1 MKYSVDQ
8 PINDKKDDLLG
19 RKTFSKYLGKAIYEH
34 NQEAGLVIGLYG
46 KWGTG
51 KTSVINMTE
60 NVIKKLA
67 KKDKNKPLIIK
78 FAPWSYSD
86 KDNLIGLFFQSLRNK
101 IENPIKAKFYLS
113 DKKKKKIKEATEL
126 MGEYAKRF
134 CGITTM
140 LGANPVAASY
150 LKIFAEAI
158 GVSGTIPTWFP
169 DQDLE
174 KAKNK
179 LDKKLKKLNKKI
191 IVVIDDI
198 DRLTNPQ
205 IRDIFQLVKQVAD
218 FSNIVYVLVMDKE
231 VVCSALEKVH
241 NMDGNEYLEKIVQV
255 PFELPEI
262 RKGSLHNILRD
273 RINKIVNGHVSNEE
287 YYASILRN
295 CVEPYVNTMRDVNRL
310 INIFQFKYEAL
321 NKETLPEDLLAIT
334 ILEVLEPKLYKWIY
348 DNKDFVCGGMEYV
361 LARQGNKALDYYR
374 DKYYGELKDIGI
386 NPDIAV
392 DCVATLFPSFAKI
405 IGKYRHI
412 GAPSMKGIKE
422 GMRIANTRKIETYFV
437 FDLDNVKVS
446 RDIVN
451 NCIFEFDKGALY
463 TTIRKINK
471 EGNIAYFLEEI
482 RLLVDDIPYERLELI
497 MSVMLDLHGK
507 FEGEVQELLSTT
519 SAYKFASDLICRIVK
534 RFKTE
539 EERYQVISSAIRK
552 TDKRGLST
560 IARIIND
567 IELGYGRLAGSAE
580 RKDKQII
587 SLEHLKELEKE
598 YIKRIRSIV
607 NLESILSINGFNI
620 TFYLWKCLDE
630 KEALNFLKRLFKFEV
645 NKLKFVCSMVSGNG
659 SNESDW
665 KINSEHYNEYISKE
679 EIYKTI
685 QELDKGK
692 LSEFT
697 RLEQEK
703 LASFVLH
710 YQNDGTERINRQMIQ
725 KVIDQWGK

>member
-1 MKYSVDQ
+1 
-8 PINDKKDDLLG
+8 
-19 RKTFSKYLGKAIYEH
+19 
-34 NQEAGLVIGLYG
+34 
-46 KWGTG
+46 
-51 KTSVINMTE
+51 
-60 NVIKKLA
+60 
-67 KKDKNKPLIIK
+67 
-78 FAPWSYSD
+78 
-86 KDNLIGLFFQSLRNK
+86 
-101 IENPIKAKFYLS
+101 
-113 DKKKKKIKEATEL
+113 
-126 MGEYAKRF
+126 
-134 CGITTM
+134 
-140 LGANPVAASY
+140 
-150 LKIFAEAI
+150 
-158 GVSGTIPTWFP
+158 
-169 DQDLE
+169 
-174 KAKNK
+174 
-179 LDKKLKKLNKKI
+179 
-191 IVVIDDI
+191 
-198 DRLTNPQ
+198 
-205 IRDIFQLVKQVAD
+205 
-218 FSNIVYVLVMDKE
+218 
-231 VVCSALEKVH
+231 
-241 NMDGNEYLEKIVQV
+241 
-255 PFELPEI
+255 
-262 RKGSLHNILRD
+262 
-273 RINKIVNGHVSNEE
+273 
-287 YYASILRN
+287 
-295 CVEPYVNTMRDVNRL
+295 
-310 INIFQFKYEAL
+310 
-321 NKETLPEDLLAIT
+321 
-334 ILEVLEPKLYKWIY
+334 
-348 DNKDFVCGGMEYV
+348 
-361 LARQGNKALDYYR
+361 
-374 DKYYGELKDIGI
+374 
-386 NPDIAV
+386 
-392 DCVATLFPSFAKI
+392 
-405 IGKYRHI
+405 
-412 GAPSMKGIKE
+412 
-422 GMRIANTRKIETYFV
+422 
-437 FDLDNVKVS
+437 
-446 RDIVN
+446 
-451 NCIFEFDKGALY
+451 
-463 TTIRKINK
+463 
-471 EGNIAYFLEEI
+471 
-482 RLLVDDIPYERLELI
+482 

-567 IELGYGRLAGSAE
+567 IELGYGRLAGSVE

-725 KVIDQWGK
+725 KVIDQWRK

>member
-8 PINDKKDDLLG
+8 PINDKEDDLLG
-19 RKTFSKYLGKAIYEH
+19 RKTFSEYLGKAIYEH
-34 NQEAGLVIGLYG
+34 DQKAGLVIGLYG

-67 KKDKNKPLIIK
+67 KKDKNEPLIIK

-86 KDNLIGLFFQSLRNK
+86 KDDLISLFFQSLRNK
-101 IENPIKAKFYLS
+101 IENLIKAKLYLS
-113 DKKKKKIKEATEL
+113 DKKKKKIKEVAESI
-126 MGEYAKRF
+126 GEYAKRF
-134 CGITTM
+134 CGITTI
-140 LGANPVAASY
+140 LGINPVVTSC
-150 LKIFAEAI
+150 LKIFAETI
-158 GVSGTIPTWFP
+158 GVSGAIPTWLP

-179 LDKKLKKLNKKI
+179 LEKELKKLNKKI

-255 PFELPEI
+255 PFELPET
-262 RKGSLHNILRD
+262 RKDSLHNILRD

-321 NKETLPEDLLAIT
+321 NKETLSEDLLAIT
-334 ILEVLEPKLYKWIY
+334 TLEVLEPKLYKWIY
-348 DNKDFVCGGMEYV
+348 NNRDFVCGDMEYA
-361 LARQGNKALDYYR
+361 LSMQENKTPDYHR
-374 DKYYGELKDIGI
+374 NEYYNEFKKIGI
-386 NPDIAV
+386 NPDIAI
-392 DCVATLFPSFAKI
+392 DCVATLSPSIAKS
-405 IGKYRHI
+405 IGKYRH
-412 GAPSMKGIKE
+412 GSPSMKGIKE
-422 GMRIANTRKIETYFV
+422 GMRMANTRKIETYFV

-446 RDIVN
+446 RNIVN
-451 NCIFEFDKGALY
+451 NCIFEFDKETLCI
-463 TTIRKINK
+463 TIRKINK
-471 EGNIAYFLEEI
+471 KGNITYFLEEI

-567 IELGYGRLAGSAE
+567 IELGYGRLAGSVE

-725 KVIDQWGK
+725 KVIDQWRK